1 MIAVTSEMLG
11 QLAATVMADS
21 AFLTLEPAP
30 REVSWPAEVLI
41 AEIPYEGI
49 VAGRLILAASEP
61 LMVEATADM
70 LRLDRKDPLAAEA
83 ARATLAELANLL
95 LGVLAGRFF
104 DAELPCRMGLAVTRR
119 GAWPRTDAGVRCSS
133 VLVDGAER
141 PLAVALTT
149 PAVKQT

>member
-11 QLAATVMADS
+11 QLAATVLADS

-30 REVSWPAEVLI
+30 TAVLWPAVVLI
-41 AEIPYEGI
+41 AEVPFEGI

-70 LRLDRKDPLAAEA
+70 LRLDRRDQLATET
-83 ARATLAELANLL
+83 ARATLAELANLV

-104 DAELPCRMGLAVTRR
+104 DSERPCTMGLATTRR

-133 VLVDGAER
+133 VLVDAAAR
-141 PLAVALTT
+141 PIAVALTT
-149 PAVKQT
+149 PAQRHT